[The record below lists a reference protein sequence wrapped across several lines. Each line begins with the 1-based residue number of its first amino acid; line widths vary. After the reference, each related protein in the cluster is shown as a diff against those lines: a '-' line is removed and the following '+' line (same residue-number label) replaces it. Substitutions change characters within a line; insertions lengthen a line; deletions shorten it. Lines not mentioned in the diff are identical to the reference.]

1 MAKNMAQA
9 LKQMQKVQAELARV
23 QEELE
28 RKTVE
33 GSSGGGMVTVVANGK
48 QEIVKIEIDPEVVD
62 PHEVELLED
71 LILAAV
77 SQARERA
84 QELAE
89 QEMSRVAGSFLPQM
103 GANFKIPGLGL

>member
-1 MAKNMAQA
+1 MAKDMAQA
-9 LKQMQKVQAELARV
+9 LKQIQKVQAELTRV

-48 QEIVKIEIDPEVVD
+48 QEIVRIRIEPEVVD
-62 PHEVELLED
+62 PQEVELLED

-77 SQARERA
+77 NQARQRA

-89 QEMSRVAGSFLPQM
+89 QEMARVAGSFLPQIP
-103 GANFKIPGLGL
+103 GGLRIPGLGL